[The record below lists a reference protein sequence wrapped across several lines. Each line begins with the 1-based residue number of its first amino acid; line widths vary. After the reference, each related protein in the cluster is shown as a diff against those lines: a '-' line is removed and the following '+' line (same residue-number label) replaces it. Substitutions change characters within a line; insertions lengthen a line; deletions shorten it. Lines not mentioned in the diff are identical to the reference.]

1 MVNALDCPNPPF
13 PVELKGIS
21 RQDERLRDIN
31 RQTVMLLGHELGTP
45 LTHVLAY
52 LRLLQERT
60 PIGDRIEVD
69 LAVEQALLLKGHLDD
84 ILLLNQLEAG
94 MCEMRCAPIVMQEVI
109 ARVVESQRWRLQE
122 KGISLRTLI
131 TSRKTVFGDKEML
144 FRAITHLVV
153 NACKFSN
160 TRGPIDL
167 HVRDLESW
175 CCIQVSDHGI
185 GIPLEKQEAIFEPFY
200 QVDHTRA
207 RRYNGMGI
215 GLKLARAIA
224 EKHGGTIQ
232 VSSRVGEGST
242 FTLSLPI
249 N

>member
-1 MVNALDCPNPPF
+1 VAALTNPSI
-13 PVELKGIS
+13 PVEYQGIS
-21 RQDERLRDIN
+21 RQDERSRDIN

-60 PIGDRIEVD
+60 PISDRIEID
-69 LAVEQALLLKGHLDD
+69 LAVEQALLLKSHLDD
-84 ILLLNQLEAG
+84 ILLLNQLESNA
-94 MCEMRCAPIVMQEVI
+94 CELRCAPIVMQEVI
-109 ARVVESQRWRLQE
+109 ARVVESQRWRIQE

-131 TSRKTVFGDKEML
+131 TSRKTIHGDKEML
-144 FRAITHLVV
+144 CRAVTHLVV

-167 HVRDLESW
+167 RVRDLETVCSVE
-175 CCIQVSDHGI
+175 VSDHGI
-185 GIPLEKQEAIFEPFY
+185 GIPPEKQQEIFEPFY
-200 QVDHTRA
+200 QVDQTRA

-215 GLKLARAIA
+215 GLVLARAIA

-232 VSSRVGEGST
+232 VVSRVGEGST
-242 FTLSLPI
+242 FTLTIPLAQ
-249 N
+249 